1 MEKEKEKREQSENN
15 EGEKLRQRFKRK
27 KKKKQL
33 LSLNLTP
40 SFQISLLCV
49 FPENIYQVPKQEAG
63 VWSVLQQQMY

>member
-15 EGEKLRQRFKRK
+15 EGKNCDKDLKERRK
-27 KKKKQL
+27 KKI

-40 SFQISLLCV
+40 SVQISLLCV

>member
-1 MEKEKEKREQSENN
+1 MEKEKEKREQIMKGKNCDKDLKE
-15 EGEKLRQRFKRK
+15 RRK
-27 KKKKQL
+27 KKL

-40 SFQISLLCV
+40 SVQISLLCV